1 MSSNLLAFLAKTID
15 NASLEM
21 SSQAEI
27 MMKEK
32 VNSEAQKNNFL
43 NKVFVVVCKPMI
55 LPVCCQRVLC
65 NG

>member
-43 NKVFVVVCKPMI
+43 NKVFVVVCSTYFS
-55 LPVCCQRVLC
+55 CF
-65 NG
+65 